1 MSEPIPRGQ
10 SIPGELVV
18 DFDIHDD
25 ELTPKVYERYSELRR
40 TCPVAWSNNHGGH
53 WIVSRYE
60 DIHEV
65 NRCPEIFSNNP
76 VGIPPNLGQDAPL
89 IPLEVD
95 PPEHTSYRQIL
106 TPLFSPARMNA
117 LEPKIRA
124 LVTDLIDGFAAR
136 GECEF
141 IEEFARPLPSQV
153 FLGLMGWPLEDA
165 PRLLKWTYDIIE
177 GKPGG
182 TDEESNE
189 VRTAAG
195 MEVYTYFAELL
206 DNAYEN
212 PGDDIISQL
221 TRSRF
226 NGERELSQFE
236 VLNIVFIVMLG
247 GLHTVTGTLGNSL
260 IHLAEHPDQRDR
272 LVANPALIPSAV
284 EELLR
289 WESIVAPA
297 RRVTTPVTINGVD
310 MEPGDRV
317 LLPLGSAGRDPEEF
331 PDADE
336 VILDRMPNRHLAFG
350 SGPHR
355 CLGSHLARIELKVA
369 LEELHRRLPDYE
381 LVPGEQPILRLHQV
395 KGVHRLKLRFTPEG
409 GGAE

>member
-1 MSEPIPRGQ
+1 MSEPGMSER
-10 SIPGELVV
+10 SIPPELVV

-25 ELTPKVYERYSELRR
+25 GLAPKVYERYADLRR
-40 TCPVAWSNNHGGH
+40 TCPVAWSNSHGGH
-53 WIVSRYE
+53 WVVARYA

-76 VGIPPNLGQDAPL
+76 VGIPPNLGQEQPL
-89 IPLEVD
+89 IPLEID
-95 PPEHTSYRQIL
+95 PPDHTSYRQIL

-117 LEPKIRA
+117 LEPKIRS
-124 LVTDLIDGFAAR
+124 LVTDLIDGFADR

-165 PRLLKWTYDIIE
+165 PQLLKWTYDIIE

-221 TRSRF
+221 TRARF
-226 NGERELSQFE
+226 NGERELSPFE
-236 VLNIVFIVMLG
+236 VLNIVFIVMIG
-247 GLHTVTGTLGNSL
+247 GLHTVTGTLGNSF
-260 IHLAEHPDQRDR
+260 IYLAEHPEQRDR
-272 LVANPALIPSAV
+272 LVANPALIPQAV

-297 RRVTTPVTINGVD
+297 RRVTTPVTINGVQ

-331 PDADE
+331 PDAEE
-336 VILDRMPNRHLAFG
+336 VILDRTPNRHLAFG

-355 CLGSHLARIELKVA
+355 CLGSSLARVELKVA
-369 LEELHRRLPDYE
+369 FEEFHRRLPDYE
-381 LVPGEQPILRLHQV
+381 LVADDPPVLRLHQV
-395 KGVHRLKLRFTPEG
+395 KGVNRMRLRFTPEVR
-409 GGAE
+409 

>member
-1 MSEPIPRGQ
+1 MTERKIPA
-10 SIPGELVV
+10 ELVV

-25 ELTPKVYERYSELRR
+25 ELTPKVYERYDELRR
-40 TCPVAWSNNHGGH
+40 SCPVAWSTSHGGH
-53 WIVSRYE
+53 WVLTRYA

-65 NRCPEIFSNNP
+65 NRCPDLFSNNP
-76 VGIPPNLGQDAPL
+76 VAIPPNLGQDQPL
-89 IPLEVD
+89 IPLEID
-95 PPEHTSYRQIL
+95 PPDHTSYRHIL

-117 LEPKIRA
+117 LEPQIRS
-124 LVTDLIDGFAAR
+124 LVTDLIDGFAIR

-141 IEEFARPLPSQV
+141 IEEFARPLPTQA
-153 FLGLMGWPLEDA
+153 FLGLMGWPQEDA
-165 PRLLKWTYDIIE
+165 PQLLRWTQDIIE
-177 GKPGG
+177 GQPGG

-195 MEVYTYFAELL
+195 LEVYTYFAELL

-212 PGDDIISQL
+212 PGGDIISQL
-221 TRSRF
+221 TRAMF

-236 VLNIVFIVMLG
+236 ILNIVFIVMIG
-247 GLHTVTGTLGNSL
+247 GLHTVTGTLGNCL
-260 IHLAEHPDQRDR
+260 IHLAEHPEQRDR
-272 LVANPALIPSAV
+272 LAANPALIPSAV

-297 RRVTTPVTINGVD
+297 RRVTAPVTINGVE

-317 LLPLGSAGRDPEEF
+317 LLVLGSAGRDPEEF

-336 VILDRMPNRHLAFG
+336 VILDRDPNRHLAFG

-355 CLGSHLARIELKVA
+355 CLGSHLARVELKVA
-369 LEELHRRLPDYE
+369 LEEIHRRLPDYR
-381 LVPGEQPILRLHQV
+381 LVAGEPPVLKLHQV
-395 KGVHRLKLRFTPEG
+395 KGVDRLRIRFTPEG
-409 GGAE
+409 REAG

>member
-1 MSEPIPRGQ
+1 MSEPSAKRRSVP
-10 SIPGELVV
+10 PELVV

-25 ELTPKVYERYSELRR
+25 ELTPKVYERYDELRR
-40 TCPVAWSNNHGGH
+40 TCPVAWSNSHGGH

-76 VGIPPNLGQDAPL
+76 VGIPPNLGQDQPL
-89 IPLEVD
+89 IPLEID
-95 PPEHTSYRQIL
+95 PPDHTSYRQIL
-106 TPLFSPARMNA
+106 TPLFSPSRMNA
-117 LEPKIRA
+117 LEPQIRS
-124 LVTDLIDGFAAR
+124 LVTDLIDSFAAR

-165 PRLLKWTYDIIE
+165 PQLLKWTYDIIE

-221 TRSRF
+221 TRSTF
-226 NGERELSQFE
+226 NGERELSPFE

-260 IHLAEHPDQRDR
+260 IYLAEQPELRDR

-297 RRVTTPVTINGVD
+297 RRVTTPVTVNGVQ

-336 VILDRMPNRHLAFG
+336 VILDRNPNRHLAFG

-355 CLGSHLARIELKVA
+355 CLGSHLARVELKVA

-381 LVPGEQPILRLHQV
+381 LALDDPPVLRLHQV
-395 KGVHRLKLRFTPEG
+395 KGVNRMKLRFTPET
-409 GGAE
+409 

>member
-1 MSEPIPRGQ
+1 MTER
-10 SIPGELVV
+10 SIPPELVV

-25 ELTPKVYERYSELRR
+25 ELTPKVYERYEELRQA
-40 TCPVAWSNNHGGH
+40 CPVAWSNSHGGH
-53 WIVSRYE
+53 WVVTRYA

-65 NRCPEIFSNNP
+65 AHCPEIFSNQP
-76 VGIPPNLGQDAPL
+76 VAIPPNLGQDQPL

-95 PPEHTSYRQIL
+95 PPDHTNYRQIL
-106 TPLFSPARMNA
+106 TPLFGPVRMQA
-117 LEPKIRA
+117 LEPQIRS
-124 LVTDLIDGFAAR
+124 LVNELIDGFAAR
-136 GECEF
+136 GECDF
-141 IEEFARPLPSQV
+141 IEEFARPLPTAV
-153 FLGLMGWPLEDA
+153 FLRLMGWPQEDA

-206 DNAYEN
+206 DQAVEN

-221 TRSRF
+221 TRASF
-226 NGERELSQFE
+226 DQERELTPFE

-247 GLHTVTGTLGNSL
+247 GLHTVTGTLGNS
-260 IHLAEHPDQRDR
+260 IIYLAEHPEQRHR
-272 LVANPALIPSAV
+272 LVEDPALTASAV

-297 RRVTTPVTINGVD
+297 RRVTAPVTIGGVP
-310 MEPGDRV
+310 MEVGDRV
-317 LLPLGSAGRDPEEF
+317 LLALGSAGRDPGEF
-331 PDADE
+331 DHADE
-336 VILDRMPNRHLAFG
+336 VIFDRTPNRHLAFG
-350 SGPHR
+350 SGAHR
-355 CLGSHLARIELKVA
+355 CLGSHLARIELRVA

-381 LVPGEQPILRLHQV
+381 LVPEDPPRLKLHQV
-395 KGVHRLKLRFTPEG
+395 KGVERLTLRFAPE
-409 GGAE
+409 A

>member
-1 MSEPIPRGQ
+1 VTDR
-10 SIPGELVV
+10 SIPPELVV

-25 ELTPKVYERYSELRR
+25 GLTPKVYERYAELRR
-40 TCPVAWSNNHGGH
+40 ECPVAWSEQHGGH
-53 WIVSRYE
+53 WVLTRYA

-65 NRCPEIFSNNP
+65 SRCPEMFSNNP
-76 VGIPPNLGQDAPL
+76 VAIPPNLGQDQPL
-89 IPLEVD
+89 IPLEID
-95 PPEHTSYRQIL
+95 PPEHTAYRQIL
-106 TPLFSPARMNA
+106 TPLFSPARMQA
-117 LEPKIRA
+117 MEPQIRT
-124 LVTDLIDGFAAR
+124 LVNDLIDGFAAR
-136 GECEF
+136 GRCDF
-141 IEEFARPLPSQV
+141 IEEFARPLPTAV
-153 FLGLMGWPLEDA
+153 FLGLMGWPQEDA
-165 PRLLKWTYDIIE
+165 PKLLKWTYDIIE

-195 MEVYTYFAELL
+195 FEVYTYFAELL
-206 DNAYEN
+206 DQSYEN

-226 NGERELSQFE
+226 DRERELSQFE
-236 VLNIVFIVMLG
+236 ILNIVFIVMLG
-247 GLHTVTGTLGNSL
+247 GLHTVTGTLGNSI

-272 LVANPALIPSAV
+272 LVQHPELTASAV

-297 RRVTTPVTINGVD
+297 RRVTAPVEIGGVR

-317 LLPLGSAGRDPEEF
+317 LLALGSAGRDPEEF

-336 VILDRMPNRHLAFG
+336 VVLDRDPNRHLAFG

-355 CLGSHLARIELKVA
+355 CLGSHLARVELRVA
-369 LEELHRRLPDYE
+369 LEEIHRRLPDYALDPAE
-381 LVPGEQPILRLHQV
+381 PPLLKLHQV
-395 KGVHRLKLRFTPEG
+395 KGVDRLKLRFTPER
-409 GGAE
+409 

>member
-1 MSEPIPRGQ
+1 MTDRTIP
-10 SIPGELVV
+10 PELVV

-25 ELTPKVYERYSELRR
+25 DLTPKVYERYDELRR
-40 TCPVAWSNNHGGH
+40 SCPVAWSPHHGGH
-53 WIVSRYE
+53 WVLTRYA

-76 VGIPPNLGQDAPL
+76 VAIPPNLGQDQPL
-89 IPLEVD
+89 IPLEID
-95 PPEHTSYRQIL
+95 PPDHTGYRHIL

-117 LEPKIRA
+117 LEPTIRR

-141 IEEFARPLPSQV
+141 IEEFARPLPTQA
-153 FLGLMGWPLEDA
+153 FLGLMGWPQEDA
-165 PRLLKWTYDIIE
+165 PQLLKWTQDIIE

-195 MEVYTYFAELL
+195 LEVYTYFAELL

-221 TRSRF
+221 TRATF

-236 VLNIVFIVMLG
+236 ILNIVFIVMIG
-247 GLHTVTGTLGNSL
+247 GLHTVTGTLGNCL

-272 LVANPALIPSAV
+272 LAADPALIPSAV

-297 RRVTTPVTINGVD
+297 RRVTAPVTINGVE
-310 MEPGDRV
+310 MQPGDRV
-317 LLPLGSAGRDPEEF
+317 LLVLGSAGRDPEEF

-336 VILDRMPNRHLAFG
+336 VILDRDPNRHLAFG

-369 LEELHRRLPDYE
+369 LEEIHRRLPDYQ
-381 LVPGEQPILRLHQV
+381 LVGGEPPVLKLHQV
-395 KGVHRLKLRFTPEG
+395 KGVERLKLRFTPEHQEAG
-409 GGAE
+409 